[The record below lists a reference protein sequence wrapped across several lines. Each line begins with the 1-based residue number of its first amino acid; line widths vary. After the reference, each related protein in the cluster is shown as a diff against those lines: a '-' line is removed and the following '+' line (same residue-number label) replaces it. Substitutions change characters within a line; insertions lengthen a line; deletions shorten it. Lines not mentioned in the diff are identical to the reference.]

1 MTTEIQEYSK
11 TEAALSALREQFGG
25 VTYDVDSADGMK
37 EAKEARA
44 EVRNYRT
51 SLEKMRKDLK
61 APALERSRLIDAE
74 AKRITAELVAIETPI
89 DSQIKREEARKET
102 ERQEKIEAETRR
114 VEGIQDRIAGIREH
128 ATIAFQIGI
137 TTKNIE
143 QSIADIETIDID
155 DSFAEFRDRA
165 EDAKVAT
172 LAKLREVL
180 AAAVEREAEDARI
193 QAEREELEQLRR
205 DAEKREAA
213 AQARREKKE
222 ATARKKR
229 EDEEQKQ
236 RVELE
241 AQRKKQAE
249 EQARI
254 DEERAALEKEQ
265 REAAEEQAAAERV
278 GRERQA
284 AIEAAAKKS
293 KKSKYPGDGEIINVL
308 AKHFGVPTDV
318 AIGWLTQFRSAA

>member
-25 VTYDVDSADGMK
+25 MTYDVDSADGMK
-37 EAKEARA
+37 NAKDARA
-44 EVRNYRT
+44 EVRGYRT
-51 SLEKMRKDLK
+51 SLEKMRKALK

-74 AKRITAELVAIETPI
+74 AKRITTELVAIEAPI
-89 DSQIKREEARKET
+89 DGQIKREEARKET

-114 VEGIQDRIAGIREH
+114 VEDIQERIRELRG
-128 ATIAFQIGI
+128 AIDVVTRYNSKASLIADHIGDL
-137 TTKNIE
+137 E
-143 QSIADIETIDID
+143 SIAID
-155 DSFAEFRDRA
+155 DSFDEFREQA
-165 EDAKVAT
+165 QDAKYAT
-172 LAKLREVL
+172 LARLSDIH
-180 AAAVEREAEDARI
+180 AATVERETEAARI
-193 QAEREELEQLRR
+193 QAEREELEQLRK

-213 AQARREKKE
+213 QQARREKKE
-222 ATARKKR
+222 AAALEKR
-229 EDEEQKQ
+229 EAAEQKQ
-236 RVELE
+236 RDELE

-254 DEERAALEKEQ
+254 DAERAALEQEQ

-293 KKSKYPGDGEIINVL
+293 KYPGDGEIINVL
-308 AKHFGVPTDV
+308 SKHFGVPTDV

>member
-11 TEAALSALREQFGG
+11 TEAALSVLREQFGG
-25 VTYDVDSADGMK
+25 VIYEVDSANGMK
-37 EAKEARA
+37 DAKAARA
-44 EVRNYRT
+44 EVRGYRT
-51 SLEKMRKDLK
+51 SLEKMRQALK
-61 APALERSRLIDAE
+61 VPALERSRLIDAE
-74 AKRITAELVAIETPI
+74 AKRITADLVEIETPI
-89 DSQIKREEARKET
+89 NDQIKREEARKET

-114 VEGIQDRIAGIREH
+114 VEGIQKRIESIREH

-143 QSIADIETIDID
+143 QSIADIEAIDID
-155 DSFAEFRDRA
+155 DSFAEFRERA
-165 EDAKVAT
+165 EDAKGAT
-172 LAKLREVL
+172 LAKLREVH

-193 QAEREELEQLRR
+193 KAEREELERLRQ

-213 AQARREKKE
+213 QQERREKKA
-222 ATARKKR
+222 ATARNKR
-229 EDEEQKQ
+229 EAEEQRQ
-236 RVELE
+236 RDELE

-249 EQARI
+249 ERARI
-254 DEERAALEKEQ
+254 DKERAALEKEQ

-284 AIEAAAKKS
+284 AAEAAAKKS
-293 KKSKYPGDGEIINVL
+293 KYPGDDEIINVL
-308 AKHFGVPTDV
+308 AKHFGVPADV